1 MRNCEIR
8 AREGR
13 DAGWIGVEGGRVN
26 VWRGGFWA
34 GGT

>member
-1 MRNCEIR
+1 MTNCEMR

-13 DAGWIGVEGGRVN
+13 EAGWIGVGGGRVN
-26 VWRGGFWA
+26 VWREGFCA